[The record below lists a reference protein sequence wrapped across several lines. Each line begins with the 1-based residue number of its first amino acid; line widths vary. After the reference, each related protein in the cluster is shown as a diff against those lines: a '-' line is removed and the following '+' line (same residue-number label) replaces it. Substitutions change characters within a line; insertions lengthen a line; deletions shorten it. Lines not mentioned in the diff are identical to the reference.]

1 MISRTEAI
9 ARQRLEVTCVHEGRI
24 SGLLPAKGAG
34 FMLVD
39 DGGDPIGDRVAM
51 PSYDYVLG
59 QGMLSAGE
67 PGAHVFGGLGLV
79 RVSWFEPIA
88 ITNDEGRR
96 IGVFYIESFDDQPVR
111 VFQVMEPKEGKV
123 GPTFP
128 HVIPLMAYSMK
139 NAPKALQKR
148 FKESDLFKD
157 LRRARGRDIRELFT
171 DRGVHDS
178 PIRSRWSER
187 GRLIF
192 DFPGFKVNEEKL
204 TPVLW
209 KLKRNGVNEA
219 SVSLVRK
226 AVEMN
231 NLT

>member
-1 MISRTEAI
+1 MISRNEVI
-9 ARQRLEVTCVHEGRI
+9 ARQRLEVTYVHEERI
-24 SGLLPAKGAG
+24 SGLLPARGPLLN
-34 FMLVD
+34 LVD
-39 DGGDPIGDRVAM
+39 EKSDPIGDCAAM
-51 PSYDYVLG
+51 MSYDYVLG
-59 QGMLSAGE
+59 QGMLSAGK

-79 RVSWFEPIA
+79 RVCWFEPIA

-96 IGVFYIESFDDQPVR
+96 IGVFYIESFDDDPIR
-111 VFQVMEPKEGKV
+111 VFQVMEAKG
-123 GPTFP
+123 GRIAPTFQ
-128 HVIPLMAYSMK
+128 HVLPLVAYSTK
-139 NAPKALQKR
+139 NRPKPGRDA
-148 FKESDLFKD
+148 FKAI
-157 LRRARGRDIRELFT
+157 RRAPGRDIRKLFS
-171 DRGVHDS
+171 GEGIHDS

-209 KLKRNGVNEA
+209 KLKRNGVNEV